1 MRTTARRVLLG
12 AALGTAPFR
21 GYVAAQGR
29 EAIVERERAAHRGWL
44 MTGHNSPYA
53 VLVQRHI
60 GPGLTLGP
68 ATADLPLEGVGAT
81 RLSERD
87 GVPYLRADG
96 RESPLPRFRM
106 YPLGSFRLFI
116 AGPPGRS
123 SVTLYGPGP
132 RNPKPPVWYEY
143 DPRMSLEVTLAPPTQ
158 PGSRRMLAA
167 DGLEV
172 VATDAGTVSVSLGA
186 QPATLTVLRVPDPAG
201 EESELEIFFRD
212 PTNEGSTYPAG
223 RFVSLEPLGGA
234 RYRLDFNRARNPF
247 CAYSTAFACPL
258 PWRGNALPVAIEA
271 GEKYGGG
278 GLTPP

>member
-1 MRTTARRVLLG
+1 MRTTAVRVLLG
-12 AALGTAPFR
+12 AAMCIAPSR
-21 GYVAAQGR
+21 GHLAAQGR
-29 EAIVERERAAHRGWL
+29 DATVARERAAHRDWL
-44 MTGHNSPYA
+44 MTGNNSPYA

-68 ATADLPLEGVGAT
+68 AAADLPLEGVGPT

-96 RESPLPRFRM
+96 REIPLPRFRL

-116 AGPPGRS
+116 AGPRGRS
-123 SVTLYGPGP
+123 SVTLYGPAP
-132 RNPKPPVWYEY
+132 RNPKPPDWYPY
-143 DPRMSLEVTLAPPTQ
+143 DPRMSFEVTLVPPAQ
-158 PGSRRMLAA
+158 PGTRRMLAA

-172 VATDAGTVSVSLGA
+172 VATDAGRVSASPGA
-186 QPATLTVLRVPDPAG
+186 QPATLTVFRVPDPAG

-247 CAYSTAFACPL
+247 CAYTTAFACPL

-278 GLTPP
+278 GLSPP